1 MKTNLIFLLISIF
14 MLSTVAINAQE
25 LIKEEDVPEN
35 VKRSFERRN
44 KRATQI
50 KWFKVDKKN
59 YLVKFSGRNGKT
71 TVHID
76 KEGVIDKTVSES
88 SEDDLP
94 SRAHEYL
101 KENHRRKKIHEV
113 NYVERGRKDRY
124 YSVILHERQGRKKPP
139 KVYEVQFDKSGRYIT
154 TFLPELEDDNTLSS
168 VQGKTKFMEEVDEE
182 LDDLSEEEDV
192 IQVDIKEIPTPAA
205 EYLDKRFDYEY
216 SAETCKIIKTKEYGQ
231 VYYIVMKKQGD
242 KTRHVHYFDLK
253 GKLLKKEKK

>member
-59 YLVKFSGRNGKT
+59 YLVKFNGRYGKSE
-71 TVHID
+71 VSID
-76 KEGVIDKTVSES
+76 RDGVIDQTVSES

-94 SRAHEYL
+94 SRAFEYL
-101 KENHRRKKIHEV
+101 RENHRRKKIHEV
-113 NYVERGRKDRY
+113 NYVQRGRKDRFY
-124 YSVILHERQGRKKPP
+124 KVILHERQGRKKPP
-139 KVYEVQFDKSGRYIT
+139 KVYEVQFDHSGRYIT
-154 TFLPELEDDNTLSS
+154 TFLPEPEDDAPEDI
-168 VQGKTKFMEEVDEE
+168 GKTDFMEDIDEDLEE
-182 LDDLSEEEDV
+182 LSEKEEE
-192 IQVDIKEIPTPAA
+192 IEVDIKEIPTPAS
-205 EYLDKRFDYEY
+205 EYIDKNYNYEY
-216 SAETCKIIKTKEYGQ
+216 SPQVCKIITSEEFGR

-253 GKLLKKEKK
+253 GKLLKKEEK